1 MAAGYDRTMRFPTPA
16 LGLLLLSSLHA
27 APPVEATIPPPI
39 HDAFARISAN
49 SMKGHVS
56 FLASDLLEG
65 RNTPSPGLEIAAEY
79 IAAQFRRAGLEHIPG
94 TNSYFQVAPWSHR
107 QIPLE
112 NVALHFRVGESTL
125 ELDSSHL
132 SINTMESADVRSAP
146 VFLAR
151 SEDTASLKL
160 QPESYLAGKVVL
172 ALTPSMAQ
180 IRNLPREERSERM
193 RTVSNLF
200 TELRRLKPAL
210 ILAVRS
216 DSERGTGAMGQ
227 LIDPARPPSSRRA
240 GFFQANAVHSAKL
253 AAMLEPLSSGETQAQ
268 LSLQLPEP
276 VDRPAPLKNVIGIL
290 PGSDPQLKDSY
301 ILVTAHYDHIGISA
315 PNEAGDSINNGAN
328 DDASGAASVMEL
340 AAAFTALP
348 QRPKRTLIFMAM
360 FGEEKGLLG
369 ARYYAINPVFPLAKT
384 VANINLEHMGRTDA
398 PEGPQVNRL
407 SPTGYGFTEVIDY
420 FQLAGKLTGVEI
432 IHHKENSEAFF
443 PRSDNQAFA
452 NFGVPAHTFCVAFEF
467 PDYHGLGDHWDKID
481 YENMARVNRTVAA
494 AVWMMSEH
502 AEAPAWHN
510 ISQTEK
516 YREAR
521 QKEGNKT
528 AQ

>member
-1 MAAGYDRTMRFPTPA
+1 MRFPTPA
-16 LGLLLLSSLHA
+16 LGLLLLCSLHA
-27 APPVEATIPPPI
+27 APPIEATIPPPI
-39 HDAFARISAN
+39 HDSFARISAN

-65 RNTPSPGLEIAAEY
+65 RDTPSPGLEIAAEY
-79 IAAQFRRAGLEHIPG
+79 IAAQFRRAGLDPIPG
-94 TNSYFQVAPWSHR
+94 TNSYFQIAPWSYR

-112 NVALHFRVGESTL
+112 NAQLRVRIGENTV
-125 ELDSSHL
+125 ELDSTHL
-132 SINTMESADVRSAP
+132 TINTLESVSLRDAP

-151 SEDTASLKL
+151 TEDTDSLKL
-160 QPESYLAGKVVL
+160 QPENHLEGKVAI

-180 IRNLPREERSERM
+180 IRSLPREERGERM
-193 RTVSNLF
+193 RAVSNLF
-200 TELRRLKPAL
+200 SELRRLKPAF
-210 ILAVRS
+210 ILALRA
-216 DSERGTGAMGQ
+216 DSERGAGATGQ
-227 LIDPARPPSSRRA
+227 LIDPSRPPSSRR
-240 GFFQANAVHSAKL
+240 GFFQPNAVHSATL
-253 AAMLEPLSSGETQAQ
+253 AAMFQPTPSGETQAQ
-268 LSLQLPEP
+268 LSLQLPAAI
-276 VDRPAPLKNVIGIL
+276 DRPASLKNVIGII

-301 ILVTAHYDHIGISA
+301 ILVTAHYDHIGVTA
-315 PNEAGDSINNGAN
+315 PNESGDGIYNGAN
-328 DDASGAASVMEL
+328 DDASGAASVIEI
-340 AAAFTALP
+340 ASAFATLP
-348 QRPKRTLIFMAM
+348 QRPKRTIIFMAM

-369 ARYYAINPVFPLAKT
+369 ARYYAANPVFPLAKT

-398 PEGPQVNRL
+398 TEGPQLNRL
-407 SPTGYGFTEVIDY
+407 SPTGYGFSEVIDY

-432 IHHKENSEAFF
+432 FHHKENSEAFF

-467 PDYHGLGDHWDKID
+467 PDYHGLGDHWEKID
-481 YENMARVNRTVAA
+481 YDNMARVNRTVATA
-494 AVWMMSEH
+494 AWMI
-502 AEAPAWHN
+502 AERYESPAWHT

>member
-1 MAAGYDRTMRFPTPA
+1 
-16 LGLLLLSSLHA
+16 
-27 APPVEATIPPPI
+27 VEANIPPPI
-39 HDAFARISAN
+39 HDSFARISAN

-79 IAAQFRRAGLEHIPG
+79 IAAQFRRAGLDPIPS
-94 TNSYFQVAPWSHR
+94 TNSYFQIAPWSFR

-112 NVALHFRVGESTL
+112 NAKLLVRIGENTL
-125 ELDSSHL
+125 QLDSSHL
-132 SINTMESADVRSAP
+132 TINAFESVDLRNAP

-151 SEDTASLKL
+151 TEDTASLKL
-160 QPESYLAGKVVL
+160 QPENHLEGKVVL

-180 IRNLPREERSERM
+180 IRTLPPDERGERM
-193 RTVSNLF
+193 RTVSSLF
-200 TELRRLKPAL
+200 SELRRLKPAL

-216 DSERGTGAMGQ
+216 DSERGAGSTGQ
-227 LIDPARPPSSRRA
+227 LMDPARPPSSRRS
-240 GFFQANAVHSAKL
+240 GFFQPNSVHSAKL
-253 AAMLEPLSSGETQAQ
+253 AALLQPLPSGETQAQ
-268 LSLQLPEP
+268 LTLHLPEA
-276 VDRPAPLKNVIGIL
+276 VDRPAPLKNVIGII

-301 ILVTAHYDHIGISA
+301 ILVTGHYDHIGTA
-315 PNEAGDSINNGAN
+315 TPNDSGDGIYNGAN
-328 DDASGAASVMEL
+328 DDASGAASVIEL
-340 AAAFTALP
+340 AAAFNALP
-348 QRPKRTLIFMAM
+348 QRPKRTIIFMTM

-369 ARYYAINPVFPLAKT
+369 ARYYATNPIFPLAKT

-398 PEGPQVNRL
+398 TEGPQLNRL
-407 SPTGYGFTEVIDY
+407 SPTGYGFSEVIDY

-432 IHHKENSEAFF
+432 FHHKENSEAFF

-467 PDYHGLGDHWDKID
+467 PDYHGFGDHWEKID
-481 YENMARVNRTVAA
+481 YDNMARVTRTVAS
-494 AVWMMSEH
+494 AVWMMAEH
-502 AEAPAWHN
+502 AEPPAWHP

-516 YREAR
+516 YREAH
-521 QKEGNKT
+521 QKEGNKI